1 MRRQRTR
8 RRAGGGIAGP
18 VSPSPGGRR
27 EPGREE
33 EEEGVRGAR
42 AGGGRRGRG
51 RAAAALG
58 GKRSPA
64 GVRPGRRALRADPP
78 ASPPPRQVDAVLRAM
93 GKGDPNKPRGKM
105 SSYAF
110 FVQTCREEHKKKHPD
125 SSVNFAEFSKKCSER
140 WKTMSAKEKSKFE
153 DMAKSDKA
161 RYDREMKNYVPPK
174 GDKKG
179 KKKDPNAPK
188 RPPSAFFLFC
198 SEHRPKIKSEHPG
211 LSIGDTAKKL
221 GEMWSEQSAKDKQ
234 PYEQKAAKLKE
245 KYEKDIAAY
254 RAKGKSEAGK
264 KGPGRPTGSK
274 KKNEQE
280 DEEEEEEEEDEDDEE
295 EDEDEE

>member
-1 MRRQRTR
+1 MQF
-8 RRAGGGIAGP
+8 GEY
-18 VSPSPGGRR
+18 VQL
-27 EPGREE
+27 
-33 EEEGVRGAR
+33 
-42 AGGGRRGRG
+42 RGRG
-51 RAAAALG
+51 CGLRSGTSSCRGAENSAKQEAEDWVSDKPVHAGAQRGRPLG
-58 GKRSPA
+58 QTRSHGA
-64 GVRPGRRALRADPP
+64 TLRKTYHQGFRPKDRRRL
-78 ASPPPRQVDAVLRAM
+78 SAM
-93 GKGDPNKPRGKM
+93 AKGDPNKPRGKM

-125 SSVNFAEFSKKCSER
+125 SSVNFSEFSKKCSER

-254 RAKGKSEAGK
+254 RAKGKSEVGK

-274 KKNEQE
+274 KKNEPE
-280 DEEEEEEEEDEDDEE
+280 DEEEEEEEDDEEEE

>member
-1 MRRQRTR
+1 
-8 RRAGGGIAGP
+8 
-18 VSPSPGGRR
+18 
-27 EPGREE
+27 
-33 EEEGVRGAR
+33 
-42 AGGGRRGRG
+42 
-51 RAAAALG
+51 
-58 GKRSPA
+58 
-64 GVRPGRRALRADPP
+64 
-78 ASPPPRQVDAVLRAM
+78 M

-153 DMAKSDKA
+153 DLAKSDKA

-254 RAKGKSEAGK
+254 RAKGKSEVGK

-274 KKNEQE
+274 KKNEPE
-280 DEEEEEEEEDEDDEE
+280 DEEEEEEEEDEEDEEE